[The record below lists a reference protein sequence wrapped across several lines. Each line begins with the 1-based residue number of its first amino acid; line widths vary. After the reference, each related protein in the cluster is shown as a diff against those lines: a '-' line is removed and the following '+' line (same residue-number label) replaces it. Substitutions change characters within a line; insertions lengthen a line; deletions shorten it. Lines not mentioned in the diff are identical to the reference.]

1 MDIPDAAVN
10 AVSDAIGLDQYD
22 ARDALEAAAPILA
35 AVRAKDL
42 RAALRSITARI
53 TTSAADFSTY
63 EPDAWVYGIAVGW
76 DCEEDH
82 GHDDICGGTAA
93 MDELA
98 ARHGWDEAA
107 VARLR
112 GHRKAYATA
121 TASAPT
127 GAVQEDGGS

>member
-1 MDIPDAAVN
+1 MPWPTPAWAPEFASTWTARSTAAGIATPRTANCARRPAMDIPDAAVN

-63 EPDAWVYGIAVGW
+63 
-76 DCEEDH
+76 
-82 GHDDICGGTAA
+82 
-93 MDELA
+93 
-98 ARHGWDEAA
+98 
-107 VARLR
+107 
-112 GHRKAYATA
+112 
-121 TASAPT
+121 
-127 GAVQEDGGS
+127 